1 MADVTPPQSIKEL
14 PLAIL
19 HNMTALAASGFG
31 VVVALAWNEFIRNF
45 VTNYIDPYLGKN
57 GSLVSLFIYATVVTV
72 VAVLVTMQLSMAQ
85 KKLEEIKER
94 TKARQVAAAKNSK
107 KVAKK

>member
-72 VAVLVTMQLSMAQ
+72 VAVLVTMQLSLAQ
-85 KKLEEIKER
+85 KKLERIKER
-94 TKARQVAAAKNSK
+94 VSVTKTAPAKKTKARL
-107 KVAKK
+107 